1 MTPDEIQHFLL
12 ILDVDSGVVKVE
24 PFGYRFEDA
33 LEAYERAE
41 KAARDSDQKLDI
53 VLLGADSLDTIK
65 RTHSSY
71 FGAEGDDGFA
81 RYIDALTPA

>member
-1 MTPDEIQHFLL
+1 MKPDEIQHFLL
-12 ILDVDSGVVKVE
+12 VLDIESGDVHVE
-24 PFGYRFEDA
+24 RFGYRFEDA
-33 LEAYERAE
+33 LEAYEKAE
-41 KAARDSDQKLDI
+41 KDARESEHKLDI

-81 RYIDALTPA
+81 RYVDELIPA